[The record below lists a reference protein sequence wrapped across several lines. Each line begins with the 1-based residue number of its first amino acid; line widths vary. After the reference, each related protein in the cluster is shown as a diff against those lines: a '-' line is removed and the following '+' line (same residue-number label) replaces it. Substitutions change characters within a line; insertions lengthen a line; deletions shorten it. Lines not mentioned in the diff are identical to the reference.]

1 MWLKSKL
8 DDESGAALI
17 MAILMLVLLTII
29 GISAL
34 NNTDLELA
42 ISGNDKAH
50 KMTYYAADS
59 GNELSKELIERAI
72 ENRGWKDIAGSTYA
86 SGDVTILNKV
96 FWINTDLPS
105 VETPSSTNR
114 DAELAFD
121 RGQTYLRVGAN
132 SQLSSGGAIQM
143 AAGYEGVGK
152 GAAGGGAWL
161 IYDVRSRHEGVSN
174 SQSQI
179 KGQWRHVL

>member
-1 MWLKSKL
+1 MWVTTKL
-8 DDESGAALI
+8 NDESGAALI

-50 KMTYYAADS
+50 KMTYYAADA
-59 GNELSKELIERAI
+59 GNELSKELIERAV
-72 ENRGWKDIAGSTYA
+72 ENRGWKDVAGTTYTT
-86 SGDVTILNKV
+86 GDVTIQNKDFWLNP
-96 FWINTDLPS
+96 DLPA
-105 VETPSSTNR
+105 VETPSVTNM
-114 DAELAFD
+114 DADLAFA
-121 RGQTYLRVGAN
+121 RGRTYLRVGAN
-132 SQLSSGGAIQM
+132 SQLSSGGAVQM

-152 GAAGGGAWL
+152 GAAGGGAWI